1 MRRLSVLVMAGF
13 LVGCGGGE
21 GADASD
27 KAAVPAASDGGSAA
41 SVAARHAC
49 ELVSDAEVGT
59 ATGTTVESHEET
71 GLNGCRWRAGGGTQL
86 TLHVYSGST
95 LASSTCDAQKRLG
108 TGREE
113 PVSGL
118 GESAL
123 WKTSGRLVVCAQ
135 RAVLS
140 FNLDNSSRSVPDDRE
155 GLVTLARSALGRH

>member
-27 KAAVPAASDGGSAA
+27 KAPAPAASDSGSA
-41 SVAARHAC
+41 SRVADKRAC
-49 ELVSDAEVGT
+49 ELLSDAEVGA
-59 ATGTTVESHEET
+59 ATRTTIESHEET
-71 GLNGCRWRAGGGTQL
+71 GLNGCRWRARAGTQL
-86 TLHVYSGST
+86 ALHVYSGST
-95 LASSTCDAQKRLG
+95 LASGTCDAQKRLG

-123 WKTSGRLVVCAQ
+123 
-135 RAVLS
+135 
-140 FNLDNSSRSVPDDRE
+140 
-155 GLVTLARSALGRH
+155 